1 MNIALIALGFVIVA
15 LAFSIP
21 INPQKQTKEF
31 GYAPIFAF
39 LSLLLGLTFSQFSLW
54 HTELSEFRG
63 RSSVTLSDQILVV
76 ITIIFWLC
84 GAYLTTQQSQR
95 LLRRAVLFLLSSA
108 ILVAQV
114 ETAIL
119 IGRWADESG
128 GGGGDIFVDVI
139 GLTSFFMTVFFGYR
153 LARSLRRKLLM
164 RRAAQESQSQ

>member
-1 MNIALIALGFVIVA
+1 MNIALITLGFIIVA

-21 INPQKQTKEF
+21 INHQKRSKEF
-31 GYAPIFAF
+31 GYAPLFAF

-54 HTELSEFRG
+54 HVELSEFRG
-63 RSSVTLSDQILVV
+63 RSSVTFSHRVLIMTTIV
-76 ITIIFWLC
+76 IWLC
-84 GAYLTTQQSQR
+84 GAYFTTQQSQR

-108 ILVAQV
+108 VLVTQV

-139 GLTSFFMTVFFGYR
+139 GLTSFTMTVFFGYR
-153 LARSLRRKLLM
+153 LIRSFRRKLLT
-164 RRAAQESQSQ
+164 RRAIQEPQN